1 MLGVYIV
8 LIVGIVLAFITLMA
22 EIQWKKGLKE
32 KVFNKFRR

>member
-8 LIVGIVLAFITLMA
+8 LIVGIVLAFITLIA
-22 EIQWKKGLKE
+22 EIQWEQGLKE